1 LGDDIPGAV
10 KMILSGGQFRMLA
23 LVLLSGGG
31 QVFAQE
37 ANGGS
42 VPSKH
47 DLAMRLRSKVSDLI
61 TLPFENDLQFG
72 VGPARTTTNT
82 LNIQPIVPFPLSGA
96 WRIVT
101 RTIVPVEYESPELAQ
116 GMPGKKGMGDVNL
129 SCFLSPNF
137 KANGWQWGIGPVINL
152 PTSASPAFGY
162 GRWAAGPTAVVV
174 KQKGGLSYDML
185 VNHQWAF
192 GKAGVGNGEVS
203 ATLIDPALSYTWND
217 GLSFDG
223 EAQST
228 FDWIAHQWTIMA
240 RLGGGY
246 VVNPGGIPVSLE
258 LDGLVYPA
266 RGPADPHWG
275 IALVVTLILKK

>member
-1 LGDDIPGAV
+1 
-10 KMILSGGQFRMLA
+10 M
-23 LVLLSGGG
+23 LVLLLLSGSSR
-31 QVFAQE
+31 VFAQD
-37 ANGGS
+37 AFGDMFS
-42 VPSKH
+42 SKH

-61 TLPFENDLQFG
+61 TLPVEDDLQFG
-72 VGPARTTTNT
+72 VGHASATTNT

-101 RTIVPVEYESPELAQ
+101 RTIVPVEFESPALAQ

-137 KANGWQWGIGPVINL
+137 KENGWQWGIGPVVNF
-152 PTSASPAFGY
+152 PTSASTEFGY
-162 GRWAAGPTAVVV
+162 GRWAVGPTAVVV
-174 KQKGGLSYDML
+174 KQKGGLSYDLL

-192 GKAGVGNGEVS
+192 GEAGVGNGKVS
-203 ATLIDPALSYTWND
+203 ATLIDPALSYTWNN

-228 FDWIAHQWTIMA
+228 FDWIAHQWTIMV

-246 VVNPGGIPVSLE
+246 VVNPGGMPVSLE
-258 LDGLVYPA
+258 LDGLFYPA

-275 IALVVTLILKK
+275 IALVITFILKK